1 MLDCRSSHAV
11 SRSAG
16 GAKINSH
23 GGIHMESFMMICS
36 IIASIT
42 SVIINAY
49 TIFTIRKHL
58 GKIAKDGLDKV
69 EDKIK
74 KIL

>member
-1 MLDCRSSHAV
+1 MRFQDPLGV
-11 SRSAG
+11 P
-16 GAKINSH
+16 KINSH
-23 GGIHMESFMMICS
+23 GGIHMESFMTFCS

-42 SVIINAY
+42 AIIVNAY

-58 GKIAKDGLDKV
+58 GKLAKEGYEKV

-74 KIL
+74 EIL

>member
-1 MLDCRSSHAV
+1 
-11 SRSAG
+11 
-16 GAKINSH
+16 
-23 GGIHMESFMMICS
+23 MESFMMICS
-36 IIASIT
+36 IAASVT
-42 SVIINAY
+42 AIIVNAY

-58 GKIAKDGLDKV
+58 GKLAKEGYEKV